1 MANKKYEL
9 TDITRRLR
17 SGQILHRIR
26 ALREISEKVAPGML
40 GGWIQSE
47 ANLSQDGDCW
57 VYATSMVYDDAHVCG
72 NAGIKSSSKIY
83 GQATVSGNTTLWRSS
98 VTDHAVVDGE
108 SHVNNSYIRGN
119 ARISENACVRDSEI
133 CDYAEISG
141 HSRCFEILVYGCAK
155 VFDYAFLDGNRIF
168 RDDPMNC
175 RIYGFAQVHQ
185 NACIKAYHK
194 DCIEIYEYADI
205 YGHAQIQGNS
215 KIHGNAHI
223 CDNAVCKDNADVSGS
238 SLVDGDNVVSGPMAD
253 EDYQSSK
260 ETFQFGGSVWLLD
273 MDENRNYTITER
285 IFLAQQGDIIIS
297 ADLFSKPLDLSH
309 YLDLIIR
316 ERRNNIQMDY
326 AYKCYL
332 SLEAATYTLFR
343 LTQAGTQK

>member
-17 SGQILHRIR
+17 SGQTLHRIR
-26 ALREISEKVAPGML
+26 ALRQISEKVVPGTL

-57 VYATSMVYDDAHVCG
+57 VYATSMVYDDAHVSE
-72 NAGIKSSSKIY
+72 NAKIWDSSKIC
-83 GQATVSGNTTLWRSS
+83 GQAVVTGDSRVRHSTVQDYATIKDHSSIYSSSISGHVRVSGKTYLDHVKAFDYAKFSDSPSCFHVS
-98 VTDHAVVDGE
+98 VYG
-108 SHVNNSYIRGN
+108 
-119 ARISENACVRDSEI
+119 
-133 CDYAEISG
+133 YAEI
-141 HSRCFEILVYGCAK
+141 
-155 VFDYAFLDGNRIF
+155 FDQARIDAIPPYNRNY
-168 RDDPMNC
+168 RNGGAE
-175 RIYGFAQVHQ
+175 IYGYARIHQ
-185 NACIKAYHK
+185 NACIKDNAK
-194 DCIEIYEYADI
+194 VFENADI
-205 YGHAQIQGNS
+205 YGHAKIQGNS

-316 ERRNNIQMDY
+316 ERRSNIQMDY
-326 AYKCYL
+326 SYKCYL